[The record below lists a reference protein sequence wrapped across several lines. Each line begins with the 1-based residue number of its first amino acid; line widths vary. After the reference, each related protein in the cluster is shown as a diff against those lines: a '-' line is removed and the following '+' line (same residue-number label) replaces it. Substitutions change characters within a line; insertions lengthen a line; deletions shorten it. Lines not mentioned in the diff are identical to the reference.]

1 MTKPSLEE
9 SACAAVRRNA
19 QEICDLL
26 LLSDEMEMGRIPSRD
41 GVSALR
47 MAAGVAALTKALS

>member
-26 LLSDEMEMGRIPSRD
+26 LLSDEMEMGRIPNRD
-41 GVSALR
+41 GVSAFR
-47 MAAGVAALTKALS
+47 MAAGVAAPTKALS